1 MTVSTTTT
9 KVRYAGDGSTVEFDY
24 TFKIFKDTDM
34 NVIWTDSLGL
44 ETTKV
49 LNTHFTVEGAGE
61 DDGGTVTFIT
71 DPDYTPPDGYTV
83 TLYRELDLTQET
95 DYVPLDAFPA
105 EAHEEALDKLTMLI
119 QQLDE
124 RDGRTITFPVS
135 DPAGINQD
143 LLGAEYRAGQYL
155 VFDDDGGVTTTSNT
169 SGVII
174 SNYWG
179 AVHSELTSGESF
191 RTMGYSTLNRELFQ
205 QNDTDAY
212 LTVLGVPSLNSLAV
226 ENSDNDWSAHQTPVT
241 TNDYDLGSA
250 TKYWKSLYATVLN
263 ATTGNITTVA
273 ATTVGATTLNVDNI
287 PSFSSDSAYIEY
299 LHADTVRSDDIKSTA
314 LSAQTLNVETITS
327 TGAISGVTTLGVTTV
342 NAVTL
347 NGTTL
352 NVTTIPTF
360 SGTSCTVT
368 TVNGTTANF
377 TTLNGTASQSTYADV
392 AEIYTTPESLKYGT
406 VVMVNT
412 EEGCEVV
419 PCTPMSRSIIGV
431 ISEKPG
437 FLMNREGKGQAVG
450 LIGKLPV
457 RMIGKVKKGQAI
469 EACDNGRA
477 IATDGDSGFGYALES
492 SDDVNEKLIT
502 CLIRR

>member
-263 ATTGNITTVA
+263 ATT
-273 ATTVGATTLNVDNI
+273 LNVDNI

-437 FLMNREGKGQAVG
+437 FLMNREAIGQAVG